1 MTQQTLQHII
11 KGDARQLSDIFSL
24 MAKADST
31 PAAQWR
37 QKCANSLYERLLA
50 GDAVDSELRQWLDD
64 FKPAFVQF
72 CSNSE
77 AFYSNA
83 EHPLRQLFSWLLRD
97 ACHWCPRDA
106 KSSQTY
112 QQKTQLLIAA
122 AKHDCV
128 QANPSFSAL
137 ENALAEHLKWQESE
151 NKRATML
158 ETRLCETELNNLKM
172 LTAEGRVLDIIN
184 NALADCLIPNDLH
197 SDITNTLKSE
207 LQHCVFNAQNFTA
220 DGNWEETPFWKCW
233 QRLLPHLSHLF
244 SGDAEAIDDQ
254 RLYSLVPA
262 LLSEL
267 ERSLQIP
274 TSHPQAYQHL
284 VDNLSAHLMLAVQ
297 KQPIECSHF
306 PALPYPD
313 GHSERNTHITETL
326 REQSDALQ
334 QGDWILFDND
344 NQQILRCKLALKNA
358 SADQLLF
365 VDYSGKKIMIKSSK
379 DMALCLSTGIA
390 KPLKIRNPENVIV
403 EFLHSLLK
411 RAEQLRLQQQAQ
423 ADALAIA
430 QAEQQKIM
438 AEQERITAQKLAEQN
453 AREREIEQQQM
464 EEQLAS
470 RKAAARKAMAEAR
483 ALAEEKIRRDQEQ
496 QQKDAQRREQEN
508 TANAKAM
515 LVQQQAAAELTNE
528 LHVGAWLELHI
539 DNQPVRSKLSVIIS
553 AVGKYIFVDQVG
565 RKLAEYNREQ
575 LTALIVK
582 GHARVISKGDKFE
595 DQLAKVIRGLRK
607 DISP

>member
-1 MTQQTLQHII
+1 MTHQTLQLII
-11 KGDARQLSDIFSL
+11 KGDSRPLSDAL
-24 MAKADST
+24 GVMAKADGM
-31 PAAQWR
+31 PIAQLR
-37 QKCANSLYERLLA
+37 QKCASSLYERLLA
-50 GDAVDSELRQWLDD
+50 GDTVDKELRHWLDD

-72 CSNSE
+72 CSTDDS
-77 AFYSNA
+77 FYSNT
-83 EHPLRQLFSWLLRD
+83 EHPLRQLFGWLLRD

-112 QQKTQLLIAA
+112 QQKTQQLIAA
-122 AKHDCV
+122 AKSDCLDTHS
-128 QANPSFSAL
+128 SFDGL
-137 ENALAEHLKWQESE
+137 KNALAEHLKWQESE
-151 NKRATML
+151 NKRALML
-158 ETRLCETELNNLKM
+158 ETRLCDTELNNLKM
-172 LTAEGRVLDIIN
+172 LTAEGRVLDLIN
-184 NALADCLIPNDLH
+184 NALADCLIPTDLH

-233 QRLLPHLSHLF
+233 QRLLPHISHLF
-244 SGDAEAIDDQ
+244 SGDSSTIDDQ
-254 RLYSLVPA
+254 HLYSLVPA
-262 LLSEL
+262 LMSEL

-284 VDNLSAHLMLAVQ
+284 VDNLSAYLMLAVQ
-297 KQPIECSHF
+297 KQSIECSQF

-344 NQQILRCKLALKNA
+344 NQQMLRCKLALKNA

-390 KPLKIRNPENVIV
+390 KPLNIRSPENIIV

-411 RAEQLRLQQQAQ
+411 RVEQVRIQQKAQ
-423 ADALAIA
+423 ADTLAIA

-438 AEQERITAQKLAEQN
+438 AEQERLAAQKMTEQD
-453 AREREIEQQQM
+453 AREREIQQQQM
-464 EEQLAS
+464 EAQLAA

-483 ALAEEKIRRDQEQ
+483 ALAEEKRQRELDQQQQEEQ
-496 QQKDAQRREQEN
+496 QREQER
-508 TANAKAM
+508 TAQNEAL
-515 LVQQQAAAELTNE
+515 LVKQQAAVELMKE
-528 LHVGAWLELHI
+528 LHVGAWIELHI

-565 RKLAEYNREQ
+565 RKLAEYHREQ
-575 LTALIVK
+575 LTDLIAN
-582 GHARVISKGDKFE
+582 GHVRVISKGDNFE

-607 DISP
+607 DISS